1 MHVADVMTARVITVS
16 SETDVQEI
24 ARLLLEHN
32 ISAVPV
38 VDDSGKVL
46 GIVSEGD
53 LMRRVDSDE
62 GQRKSWWLRIFAGG
76 SSASDYIKTHA
87 RKAHEIMTRDPIT
100 ITEDEPLHRVARL
113 LEKHHIKRVPVVR
126 DGKLV
131 GIVSRANLLRGFS
144 ATAPDVETPITSDDR
159 QIRDAILKEVDENTG
174 VWVDRINV
182 IVTAG
187 VVQLWGLVES
197 QEEKTAVEV
206 AAENTPG
213 VKSVENNLGMMP
225 RGVGGYWT

>member
-1 MHVADVMTARVITVS
+1 MQAVDVMTPNVITVPPDA
-16 SETDVQEI
+16 DVREI
-24 ARLLLEHN
+24 ARLLLENN

-38 VDDSGKVL
+38 VDAEDKVL

-53 LMRRVDSDE
+53 LMRRVENGSE
-62 GQRKSWWLRIFAGG
+62 APKSWWLKTFFTGG
-76 SSASDYIKTHA
+76 NSASEYVKTHA
-87 RKAHEIMTRDPIT
+87 RKAHEIMTRDLIT
-100 ITEDEPLHRVARL
+100 IGEDEPLHRVAKL

-144 ATAPDVETPITSDDR
+144 ATAPDAETPVTSDDR

-182 IVTAG
+182 IVTEG
-187 VVQLWGLVES
+187 VVQIWGLVES
-197 QEEKTAVEV
+197 QEEKMAVQV

-213 VKSVENNLGMMP
+213 VKTVENNLGMIP
-225 RGVGGYWT
+225 RGVGHF

>member
-1 MHVADVMTARVITVS
+1 MQAVDVMTPKVITVS
-16 SETDVQEI
+16 PDADVREI
-24 ARLLLEHN
+24 ARLLLENN

-38 VDDSGKVL
+38 VDAEERVL

-53 LMRRVDSDE
+53 LMRRVGSGSE
-62 GQRKSWWLRIFAGG
+62 QSKSWWLKAFFTGG
-76 SSASDYIKTHA
+76 NSASEYVKTHA

-100 ITEDEPLHRVARL
+100 IGEDESLQRVAKL

-126 DGKLV
+126 DGRLV

-144 ATAPDVETPITSDDR
+144 ATAPDAQTSVTTDDR

-182 IVTAG
+182 IVTEG
-187 VVQLWGLVES
+187 VVQVWGLVES
-197 QEEKTAVEV
+197 QEEKMAVQV

-213 VKSVENNLGMMP
+213 VKSVENNLGMVP
-225 RGVGGYWT
+225 RGVGHF

>member
-1 MHVADVMTARVITVS
+1 MLAVDVMTPNVITVPPDA
-16 SETDVQEI
+16 DVREI
-24 ARLLLEHN
+24 ARLLLENN

-38 VDDSGKVL
+38 VDAEDKVL

-53 LMRRVDSDE
+53 LMRRVENGSE
-62 GQRKSWWLRIFAGG
+62 APKSWWLKSFFTGG
-76 SSASDYIKTHA
+76 NSASEYVKTHA
-87 RKAHEIMTRDPIT
+87 RKAHEIMTRDLI
-100 ITEDEPLHRVARL
+100 IIGEDEPLHHVAKL

-144 ATAPDVETPITSDDR
+144 ATAPDAETPVTSDDR

-182 IVTAG
+182 IVTEG
-187 VVQLWGLVES
+187 VVQIWGLVES
-197 QEEKTAVEV
+197 QEEKMAVQV

-213 VKSVENNLGMMP
+213 VKTVENNLGMIP
-225 RGVGGYWT
+225 RGVGHF

>member
-1 MHVADVMTARVITVS
+1 MQAADVMTAKVITVS
-16 SETDVQEI
+16 PETDVREI

-32 ISAVPV
+32 ISALPV
-38 VDDSGKVL
+38 VDAGGAVL

-53 LMRRVDSDE
+53 LMRRVE
-62 GQRKSWWLRIFAGG
+62 NGTERRKSWWLKSIFAGANN
-76 SSASDYIKTHA
+76 ASEYVKTHA
-87 RKAHEIMTRDPIT
+87 RKAHEIMTPKPIT
-100 ITEDEPLHRVARL
+100 IAEDEPLYRVAKL

-144 ATAPDVETPITSDDR
+144 AVALDIETPVTANDR
-159 QIRDAILKEVDENTG
+159 DIRDAILKEVDENTG

-182 IVTAG
+182 IVTDGA
-187 VVQLWGLVES
+187 VQVWGIVES
-197 QEEKTAVEV
+197 QEEKMAVQV

-225 RGVGGYWT
+225 RGVGHF